1 MSALAKQIAV
11 ITGGA
16 SGLGAALG
24 GLFGREEMAVVVIDI
39 DGPKAEAAAATLRT
53 SGVDA
58 LAIEANVADPASL
71 DAAAAA
77 TEARFGQCHVL
88 CANVSVVQL
97 KALDDTSLDEWR
109 WILDVNVLGTIA
121 TVNAFLPLIRR
132 SGPASR
138 SAGGRSGP
146 AERHIM
152 LTSSVAALR
161 RTSHQGAYSAS
172 KAALTSYG
180 DTLRNELRGEGIG
193 VSVLFPH
200 GMQTN
205 HLQSSTSVR
214 PPHLGPSVDQ
224 RALDAVIHEMA
235 AAVTETVTAEEAVR
249 DLVVQLLDD
258 APYIITHGL
267 TARPAWR
274 QRCADIDAAFDRME
288 SLRQYPS

>member
-1 MSALAKQIAV
+1 MSALGKHIAV
-11 ITGGA
+11 VTGGA

-24 GLFGREEMAVVVIDI
+24 GLFGREEMAVVLIDI
-39 DGPKAEAAAATLRT
+39 DSAKAEEAAATLRA

-58 LAIEANVADPASL
+58 LAIEANVAEPSSL

-77 TEARFGQCHVL
+77 TEDRFGQCHIL

-97 KALDDTSLDEWR
+97 KSLDDTSLDEWR

-121 TVNAFLPLIRR
+121 TVNAFLPLMRR
-132 SGPASR
+132 SE
-138 SAGGRSGP
+138 GR
-146 AERHIM
+146 ERHVM

-180 DTLRNELRGEGIG
+180 ETLRNELRGEGIG

-214 PPHLGPSVDQ
+214 PPHLGPSVDK

-274 QRCADIDAAFDRME
+274 ERCAEIDAAFDRME

>member
-1 MSALAKQIAV
+1 MSALAKKVAV

-24 GLFGREEMAVVVIDI
+24 SLFGREQMAVVVIDI

-58 LAIEANVADPASL
+58 MALEADVADPSSL
-71 DAAAAA
+71 EAAAAA
-77 TEARFGQCHVL
+77 TEARFGQCHIL

-97 KALDDTSLDEWR
+97 KSLDDTSLDEWR

-121 TVNAFLPLIRR
+121 TVNAFLPLMRR
-132 SGPASR
+132 TAGPGTR
-138 SAGGRSGP
+138 RVM
-146 AERHIM
+146 I
-152 LTSSVAALR
+152 TSSVAALR
-161 RTSHQGAYSAS
+161 RSSHQGAYSAS

-180 DTLRNELRGEGIG
+180 DTLRNELRDEGIG

-214 PPHLGPSVDQ
+214 PSHLGPSVDK

-235 AAVTETVTAEEAVR
+235 AAVTETVSAEEAVR
-249 DLVVQLLDD
+249 DLVPQLLDD
-258 APYIITHGL
+258 APYVITHGL

-274 QRCADIDAAFDRME
+274 ERCAEIDAAFDRME
-288 SLRQYPS
+288 SLRQYPQ

>member
-1 MSALAKQIAV
+1 MSAQAKQIAV
-11 ITGGA
+11 VTGGA

-24 GLFGREEMAVVVIDI
+24 GLFGREDMAVVVIDI
-39 DGPKAEAAAATLRT
+39 DGPKAEAAAAALRT
-53 SGVDA
+53 TGVDA
-58 LAIEANVADPASL
+58 MAIEADVSEPSSL
-71 DAAAAA
+71 DVAAAA
-77 TEARFGQCHVL
+77 TDVRFGQCHIL

-97 KALDDTSLDEWR
+97 KSLDDTSLDEWR

-121 TVNAFLPLIRR
+121 TVNAFLPLMRR
-132 SGPASR
+132 SETSP
-138 SAGGRSGP
+138 SAGGSGP
-146 AERHIM
+146 GGRHIM

-180 DTLRNELRGEGIG
+180 ETLRNELRGEGIG

-214 PPHLGPSVDQ
+214 PPHLGPSIDK

-249 DLVVQLLDD
+249 DLVPQLHDD

-267 TARPAWR
+267 TVRPAWR
-274 QRCADIDAAFDRME
+274 QRCTEIDAAFDRME
-288 SLRQYPS
+288 SLRQYPH

>member
-1 MSALAKQIAV
+1 MGALAKQVAV
-11 ITGGA
+11 VTGGA

-24 GLFGREEMAVVVIDI
+24 SLFGREQMAVVVIDI
-39 DGPKAEAAAATLRT
+39 DGPKAEEAAATLRT

-58 LAIEANVADPASL
+58 LAIEANVAEPSSL

-77 TEARFGQCHVL
+77 TEARFGQCDIL

-97 KALDDTSLDEWR
+97 KSLDDTSLDEWR

-121 TVNAFLPLIRR
+121 TVNAFLPLMRR
-132 SGPASR
+132 SEG
-138 SAGGRSGP
+138 
-146 AERHIM
+146 ERHVMI
-152 LTSSVAALR
+152 TSSVAALR
-161 RTSHQGAYSAS
+161 RSSHQGAYSAS

-180 DTLRNELRGEGIG
+180 DTLRNELRDEGIG

-214 PPHLGPSVDQ
+214 PPHLGPSVDK

-235 AAVTETVTAEEAVR
+235 AAATETVTAEEAVR
-249 DLVVQLLDD
+249 DLVPQLLDD

-274 QRCADIDAAFDRME
+274 ERCAEVDAAFDRME
-288 SLRQYPS
+288 SLRQYPR

>member
-1 MSALAKQIAV
+1 MGALAKQVAV
-11 ITGGA
+11 VTGGA

-24 GLFGREEMAVVVIDI
+24 SLFGREQMAVVVIDI
-39 DGPKAEAAAATLRT
+39 DGPKAEEAAATLRA

-58 LAIEANVADPASL
+58 LAIEANVAEPSSL

-77 TEARFGQCHVL
+77 TEARFGQCHIL

-97 KALDDTSLDEWR
+97 KSLDDTSLDEWR

-132 SGPASR
+132 SEG
-138 SAGGRSGP
+138 
-146 AERHIM
+146 ERHVMI
-152 LTSSVAALR
+152 TSSVAALR
-161 RTSHQGAYSAS
+161 RSSHQGAYSAS

-180 DTLRNELRGEGIG
+180 DTLRNELRDEGIG

-214 PPHLGPSVDQ
+214 PPHLGPSVDK

-235 AAVTETVTAEEAVR
+235 AAATETVTAEEAVR
-249 DLVVQLLDD
+249 DLVPQLLDD

-274 QRCADIDAAFDRME
+274 ERCAEVDAAFDRME
-288 SLRQYPS
+288 SLRQYPR

>member
-1 MSALAKQIAV
+1 MSALAKKVAV

-24 GLFGREEMAVVVIDI
+24 SLFGREQMAVVVIDI

-58 LAIEANVADPASL
+58 MALEADVADPSSL
-71 DAAAAA
+71 EAAAAA
-77 TEARFGQCHVL
+77 TEARFGQCHIL

-97 KALDDTSLDEWR
+97 KSLDDTSLDEWR

-121 TVNAFLPLIRR
+121 TVNAFLPLMRR
-132 SGPASR
+132 TAGPGTR
-138 SAGGRSGP
+138 RVM
-146 AERHIM
+146 I
-152 LTSSVAALR
+152 TSSVAALR
-161 RTSHQGAYSAS
+161 RSSHQGAYSAS

-180 DTLRNELRGEGIG
+180 DTLRNELRDEGIG

-214 PPHLGPSVDQ
+214 PPHLGPSVDK

-235 AAVTETVTAEEAVR
+235 AAVTETVSAEEAVR
-249 DLVVQLLDD
+249 DLVPQLLDD
-258 APYIITHGL
+258 APYVITHGL

-274 QRCADIDAAFDRME
+274 ERCAEIDAAFDRME
-288 SLRQYPS
+288 SLRQYPQ

>member
-1 MSALAKQIAV
+1 MSALARKIAV
-11 ITGGA
+11 VTGGA

-24 GLFGREEMAVVVIDI
+24 ALFGREEMAVVVIDI

-53 SGVDA
+53 SGVEA
-58 LAIEANVADPASL
+58 LAIEADVSEPSSL

-77 TEARFGQCHVL
+77 TDARFGQCHIL

-97 KALDDTSLDEWR
+97 KSLDDTSLDEWR
-109 WILDVNVLGTIA
+109 WIFDVNVLGTIA
-121 TVNAFLPLIRR
+121 TVNAFLPLMRR
-132 SGPASR
+132 TEPSR

-146 AERHIM
+146 ASRHVM

-161 RTSHQGAYSAS
+161 RSSHQGAYSAS

-180 DTLRNELRGEGIG
+180 DTLRNELRDEGIG

-214 PPHLGPSVDQ
+214 PPHLGPSVDK
-224 RALDAVIHEMA
+224 RALEAVIHEMA

-249 DLVVQLLDD
+249 DLLPQLLDD

-274 QRCADIDAAFDRME
+274 QRCAEIDAAFDQME
-288 SLRQYPS
+288 SLRQYPR

>member
-1 MSALAKQIAV
+1 
-11 ITGGA
+11 
-16 SGLGAALG
+16 
-24 GLFGREEMAVVVIDI
+24 MAE
-39 DGPKAEAAAATLRT
+39 P
-53 SGVDA
+53 S
-58 LAIEANVADPASL
+58 SL
-71 DAAAAA
+71 EAAAAA
-77 TEARFGQCHVL
+77 TDARFGQCHIL

-97 KALDDTSLDEWR
+97 KSLDDTSLDEWR

-121 TVNAFLPLIRR
+121 TVNAFMPLMRR
-132 SGPASR
+132 TPDSR
-138 SAGGRSGP
+138 PGMR
-146 AERHIM
+146 RVVI
-152 LTSSVAALR
+152 TSSVAALR
-161 RTSHQGAYSAS
+161 RSSHQGAYSAS

-180 DTLRNELRGEGIG
+180 DTLRNELRDEGIG

-214 PPHLGPSVDQ
+214 PPHLGPSVDK

-249 DLVVQLLDD
+249 DLVPQLLDD

-274 QRCADIDAAFDRME
+274 ERCAEIDAASDRME
-288 SLRQYPS
+288 SLRQYPR

>member
-11 ITGGA
+11 VTGGA

-24 GLFGREEMAVVVIDI
+24 ALFGREEMAVVLIDI
-39 DGPKAEAAAATLRT
+39 DGAKAEEAAATLRT

-58 LAIEANVADPASL
+58 LAIEANVAEPSSL

-77 TEARFGQCHVL
+77 TEARFGQCHTL

-97 KALDDTSLDEWR
+97 KSLDDTSLDEWR

-121 TVNAFLPLIRR
+121 TVNAFLPLMRK
-132 SGPASR
+132 
-138 SAGGRSGP
+138 SAG
-146 AERHIM
+146 ERHVI

-180 DTLRNELRGEGIG
+180 ETLRNELRGEGIG

-214 PPHLGPSVDQ
+214 PPHLGPSVDK

-274 QRCADIDAAFDRME
+274 ERCAEIDAAFDRME

>member
-1 MSALAKQIAV
+1 MSALTKQIAV
-11 ITGGA
+11 VTGGA

-24 GLFGREEMAVVVIDI
+24 ALFGREDMAVVVIDI
-39 DGPKAEAAAATLRT
+39 DGPKAEVAAATLRT

-58 LAIEANVADPASL
+58 LAIEADVSEPSSL

-97 KALDDTSLDEWR
+97 KSLDDTSLDEWR

-121 TVNAFLPLIRR
+121 TVNAFLPLMRR
-132 SGPASR
+132 SQG
-138 SAGGRSGP
+138 
-146 AERHIM
+146 ERRIM

-161 RTSHQGAYSAS
+161 KNSHQGAYAAS

-180 DTLRNELRGEGIG
+180 DTLRNELRREGIG
-193 VSVLFPH
+193 VTVLFPH

-214 PPHLGPSVDQ
+214 PPNLGPSVDK
-224 RALDAVIHEMA
+224 RALDAVIQEMA
-235 AAVTETVTAEEAVR
+235 SAVTETVSAEEAVR
-249 DLVVQLLDD
+249 DLLPQLLDD
-258 APYIITHGL
+258 APYIVTHGL

-274 QRCADIDAAFDRME
+274 QRCEEIDAAFDRME
-288 SLRQYPS
+288 SLRQYPR

>member
-1 MSALAKQIAV
+1 MNALGKQVAV

-39 DGPKAEAAAATLRT
+39 DGPKAEAAASTLRT

-58 LAIEANVADPASL
+58 LAIEADVSDPSSL

-77 TEARFGQCHVL
+77 TDSRFGQCHIL

-97 KALDDTSLDEWR
+97 KSLDDTSLDEWR
-109 WILDVNVLGTIA
+109 WIFDVNVLGTIA
-121 TVNAFLPLIRR
+121 TVKAFLPLIRR
-132 SGPASR
+132 SQGD
-138 SAGGRSGP
+138 
-146 AERHIM
+146 RHI
-152 LTSSVAALR
+152 LVTSSVAALR

-172 KAALTSYG
+172 KAALTSFG
-180 DTLRNELRGEGIG
+180 DTLRNELRDERIG
-193 VSVLFPH
+193 VTVLFPD

-214 PPHLGPSVDQ
+214 PAHLGASVDQ

-235 AAVTETVTAEEAVR
+235 AATTEIVTADEAVC
-249 DLVVQLLDD
+249 DLVPQLREDV
-258 APYIITHGL
+258 PYIVTHGL
-267 TARPAWR
+267 TVRPAWR
-274 QRCADIDAAFDRME
+274 QRCGEVDAAFDRME
-288 SLRQYPS
+288 SLRGYPRSSE

>member
-24 GLFGREEMAVVVIDI
+24 SLFGREEMAVVVIDI

-58 LAIEANVADPASL
+58 FAIEANVAEPSSL

-77 TEARFGQCHVL
+77 TEARFGQCHIL

-97 KALDDTSLDEWR
+97 KSLDDTSLDEWR

-121 TVNAFLPLIRR
+121 TVNAFLPLMRR
-132 SGPASR
+132 SGPGS
-138 SAGGRSGP
+138 
-146 AERHIM
+146 ERHVM

-161 RTSHQGAYSAS
+161 RTTHQGAYSAS

-180 DTLRNELRGEGIG
+180 ETLRNELRGEGIG

-214 PPHLGPSVDQ
+214 PPHLGPSVDK

-258 APYIITHGL
+258 APYVVTHGL

-274 QRCADIDAAFDRME
+274 ERCADIDAAFDRME
-288 SLRQYPS
+288 SLRQYPR

>member
-1 MSALAKQIAV
+1 MSALAKKIAV

-24 GLFGREEMAVVVIDI
+24 SLFGREQMAVVVIDI

-58 LAIEANVADPASL
+58 MALEADVADPSSL
-71 DAAAAA
+71 EAAAAA
-77 TEARFGQCHVL
+77 TEARFGQCHIL

-97 KALDDTSLDEWR
+97 KSLDDTSLDEWR

-121 TVNAFLPLIRR
+121 TVNAFLPLMRR
-132 SGPASR
+132 TAGPGSR
-138 SAGGRSGP
+138 RVM
-146 AERHIM
+146 I
-152 LTSSVAALR
+152 TSSVAALR
-161 RTSHQGAYSAS
+161 RSSHQGAYSAS

-180 DTLRNELRGEGIG
+180 DTLRNELRDEGIG

-214 PPHLGPSVDQ
+214 PSHLGPSVDQ

-235 AAVTETVTAEEAVR
+235 AAVTETVSAEEAVR
-249 DLVVQLLDD
+249 DLVPQLLDD
-258 APYIITHGL
+258 APYVITHGL

-274 QRCADIDAAFDRME
+274 ERCAEIDAAFDRME
-288 SLRQYPS
+288 SLRQYPQ

>member
-1 MSALAKQIAV
+1 MGALAKQVAV

-24 GLFGREEMAVVVIDI
+24 SLFGREQMAVVVIDI
-39 DGPKAEAAAATLRT
+39 DGPKAEEAAATLRA

-58 LAIEANVADPASL
+58 LAIEANVAEPSSL

-77 TEARFGQCHVL
+77 TEARFGQCDIL

-97 KALDDTSLDEWR
+97 KSLDDTSLDEWR

-121 TVNAFLPLIRR
+121 TVNAFLPLMRR
-132 SGPASR
+132 TPDSR
-138 SAGGRSGP
+138 ATEGHAGRIT
-146 AERHIM
+146 RRIM
-152 LTSSVAALR
+152 ITSSVAALR
-161 RTSHQGAYSAS
+161 RSSHQGAYSAS

-180 DTLRNELRGEGIG
+180 DTLRNELRDEGIG
-193 VSVLFPH
+193 VSILFPH

-214 PPHLGPSVDQ
+214 PPHLGPSVDK

-249 DLVVQLLDD
+249 DLVPQLLDD

-274 QRCADIDAAFDRME
+274 ERCAEVDAAFDRME
-288 SLRQYPS
+288 SLRQYPR

>member
-11 ITGGA
+11 VTGGA

-24 GLFGREEMAVVVIDI
+24 GLFGREEMAVVLIDI
-39 DGPKAEAAAATLRT
+39 DGAKAEAAAASLQS

-58 LAIEANVADPASL
+58 LAIEANVAEPSSL

-77 TEARFGQCHVL
+77 TEARFGQCHIL

-97 KALDDTSLDEWR
+97 KSLDDTSLDEWR

-121 TVNAFLPLIRR
+121 TVNAFLPLMR
-132 SGPASR
+132 R
-138 SAGGRSGP
+138 SAGG
-146 AERHIM
+146 ERHVI

-180 DTLRNELRGEGIG
+180 ETLRNELRDEGIG

-214 PPHLGPSVDQ
+214 PPHLGPSVDK

-274 QRCADIDAAFDRME
+274 ERCAEIDAAFDRME